1 MKPQSSQRFSPCSQK
16 EILCFTQ
23 NDKYTACH
31 AESFACCHSEGAEA
45 TEESQDRLREA
56 SLVFDTNERT

>member
-1 MKPQSSQRFSPCSQK
+1 MKPQRAQRFSPCSQE
-16 EILCFTQ
+16 EILRSNRPQ

-56 SLVFDTNERT
+56 SLLIY

>member
-31 AESFACCHSEGAEA
+31 AEQS
-45 TEESQDRLREA
+45 EA
-56 SLVFDTNERT
+56 SLVFDINERT